1 MRDGVAARAWR
12 SHACAGGRP
21 VCRALVL
28 NLGGAVTGAR
38 RSLSM
43 LLAPRPGG
51 LVLGHLIGV
60 GSFGRVSM
68 RASGHG
74 R

>member
-1 MRDGVAARAWR
+1 M
-12 SHACAGGRP
+12 
-21 VCRALVL
+21 CRALVL